1 MPFDL
6 KELLGAEKPVVA
18 MAHLPP
24 LPGTPLYDEVG
35 GAAAIVESVRRDVEI
50 LTETGF
56 DAILFCNEGDR
67 PYQLKATFE
76 GVAMMARVV
85 AEIAPR
91 DKPFGVDYLWDAE
104 AALAVAA
111 VSGASFIR
119 EVATG
124 VYESDMGLWAP
135 DAGKLLRYRRQLN
148 AANVAVFMNITPE
161 FASSVGTRDIA
172 TTARSVRVSSLADAI
187 LVSGPMAGAEPSV
200 YAVREAKRGC
210 GDETPVFANT
220 GVKSTNVRDFLA
232 VADGAIV
239 GSISKSTAAP
249 GILSIL
255 TVRADSWQRYAWREV
270 PRVSRCGPRS
280 MARYAG
286 SVVHRDARRG
296 QARGSTRA
304 ASRGASC
311 LLLPN
316 ARLAVR
322 GRGRRAGD
330 VHPGMAR
337 VRAVRGPIGAA
348 VLALPHRNQCFP
360 GHAERERAAC
370 PADGPRPCTRARR
383 VEPQHAA
390 GGDLDRADPGRRP
403 RLLTGSRPC

>member
-1 MPFDL
+1 VGVTLDL
-6 KELLGAEKPVVA
+6 KELFGVEKPVVA

-50 LTETGF
+50 LMRAGF

-76 GVAMMARVV
+76 GVAIMARVV
-85 AEIAPR
+85 AEVAPR
-91 DKPFGVDYLWDAE
+91 DRPFGVDYLWDAE

-148 AANVAVFMNITPE
+148 AGNVAVFMNITPE
-161 FASSVGTRDIA
+161 FASSLGTRDIA
-172 TTARSVRVSSLADAI
+172 TTARSVQVSSLADAI

-200 YAVREAKRGC
+200 DSLREAKRGC

-220 GVKSTNVRDFLA
+220 GVKSTNVKDFLA

-239 GSISKSTAAP
+239 GSDLKVDGGTWNPVEPDRASRFMAE
-249 GILSIL
+249 
-255 TVRADSWQRYAWREV
+255 VRT
-270 PRVSRCGPRS
+270 
-280 MARYAG
+280 
-286 SVVHRDARRG
+286 
-296 QARGSTRA
+296 ARGT
-304 ASRGASC
+304 
-311 LLLPN
+311 
-316 ARLAVR
+316 
-322 GRGRRAGD
+322 
-330 VHPGMAR
+330 
-337 VRAVRGPIGAA
+337 
-348 VLALPHRNQCFP
+348 
-360 GHAERERAAC
+360 
-370 PADGPRPCTRARR
+370 
-383 VEPQHAA
+383 
-390 GGDLDRADPGRRP
+390 
-403 RLLTGSRPC
+403 